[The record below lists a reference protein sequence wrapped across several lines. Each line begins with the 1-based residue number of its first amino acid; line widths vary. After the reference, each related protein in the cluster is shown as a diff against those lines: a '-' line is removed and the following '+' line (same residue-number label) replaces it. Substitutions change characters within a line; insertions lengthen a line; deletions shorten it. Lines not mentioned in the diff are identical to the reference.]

1 MDFSAVPWSR
11 SEKADWE
18 VEMYKHIIITTD
30 GSELAMRGVSH
41 GLSLAKHLNSKV
53 TIITVAEAY
62 PVQTAATPASWNE
75 AQEKHTAAA
84 LQAAKNAADQIG
96 VEVELVRE
104 VWTSPAPAIVETA
117 KKLGCDLIV
126 MASHGRRG
134 VQRLLLGSQ
143 AAEVVHN
150 SNVPVLIVR

>member
-1 MDFSAVPWSR
+1 A
-11 SEKADWE
+11 
-18 VEMYKHIIITTD
+18 T
-30 GSELAMRGVSH
+30 ELARRTAAHAQAM
-41 GLSLAKHLNSKV
+41 AKHLTRKV
-53 TIITVAEAY
+53 TKITVAGAH